1 MNMRPGPGS
10 RPRCRGAFALA
21 LTLMALPA
29 AAQVGPLTYQNLFFD
44 QATNAHSG
52 NYLAVDAGLI
62 YTDNA
67 TFTGNGSGETL
78 AEIGMVG
85 NISEVG
91 TRLDYHLDSD
101 IAALKYLSGSYPLE
115 PTGYLDAIGD
125 YKIVP
130 GLFSWIGR
138 ETYTEL
144 VIDPYAPVNPDNLE
158 NLNTISTGPRFTL
171 RPTLRTTVTVDGVY
185 SYINSQSPS
194 PLYVNIDNHRYGGD
208 VKIERAFNS
217 FSSLFLDGV
226 YEKVDFNDQAIN
238 NNYSV
243 ANGIAGYKLAGE
255 RTVLDVSGGYTQL
268 RELNVLTSVDTVVGI
283 VQRRVTET
291 FNIPNWSLSLS
302 RVITPD
308 QRVALSASQQV
319 LDAATLLQIDIDQA
333 VPSLVPPQVAVGD
346 PLTYRTY
353 SANWRFQTW
362 RTTFE
367 IGLLEMNERFQ
378 LDPARD
384 LTFRGANA
392 FLERKLSPVLN
403 WDIGVQFEHQDL
415 AGARSTNGTTEM
427 TDLRWRIG
435 GRVALRFLYSHT
447 TFFGVSDNQ
456 VGVLV
461 SYVLIGAGGGATPA
475 EPNPTLA
482 PSPYGLQP
490 IAPMS
495 TLSPPR

>member
-44 QATNAHSG
+44 QASNAHSG
-52 NYLAVDAGLI
+52 NYLAADAGLV

-67 TFTGNGSGETL
+67 TFAGNGSGETL
-78 AEIGMVG
+78 AEIGLVG
-85 NISEVG
+85 NILEVG
-91 TRLDYHLDSD
+91 PRLDYHLDSD
-101 IAALKYLSGSYPLE
+101 IAVVKYLSGTYPLE
-115 PTGYLDAIGD
+115 PTGYLDGGAD
-125 YKIVP
+125 FKIVP
-130 GLFSWIGR
+130 GVFSWIGR
-138 ETYTEL
+138 ETYTQL
-144 VIDPYAPVNPDNLE
+144 IIDPYAAANPDNLE
-158 NLNTISTGPRFTL
+158 NLNTITTGPRFTL

-185 SYINSQSPS
+185 TYVNSQSPS

-217 FSSLFLDGV
+217 FSSLYLNGV

-268 RELNVLTSVDTVVGI
+268 RELNVLTSEDTVVGI

-291 FNIPNWSLSLS
+291 FDIPNWSLSLS
-302 RVITPD
+302 RVIAPD
-308 QRVALSASQQV
+308 QRVALFASQQMM
-319 LDAATLLQIDIDQA
+319 DAATLLQLDVDQA
-333 VPSLVPPQVAVGD
+333 VPSVVPPQVAVGD

-353 SANWRFQTW
+353 GVNWRFQAS
-362 RTTFE
+362 RTSFE
-367 IGLLEMNERFQ
+367 VGLTEMIERFQ
-378 LDPARD
+378 LDPTAD
-384 LTFRGANA
+384 ITFKNANA
-392 FLERKLSPVLN
+392 FLARKLSPVLN
-403 WDIGVQFEHQDL
+403 WDIGVQFQHQDL
-415 AGARSTNGTTEM
+415 AGARSTNATSEI

-461 SYVLIGAGGGATPA
+461 SYVLIGAGGGTTPA
-475 EPNPTLA
+475 EPSPTLA

-495 TLSPPR
+495 TLPPPR